1 MLAAARGGRCVLSR
15 LLKVSPGR
23 KQAQAS
29 LLTFL
34 CGKERRST
42 SLPLPSLDIP
52 LPFLRRLN
60 ALPHSTLGDDDAYQ
74 DKVDPVSL
82 VAEELACLASN
93 LRMRVTA
100 DILNVPSLANAAEY
114 FFKLGVEGKRFR
126 PMVLMLMASSLNLL
140 PSPTPDLKLGV
151 DDRRIRQYRVAEIT
165 EMIHVATLV
174 HDDVV
179 DQSDSRRGISSLNH
193 NIGNKL
199 AVLAGDFLLAK
210 ASIGLSTLRN
220 GEVMALV
227 SETLEHLATGE
238 FMQLAADTQQSCSME
253 YYLQK
258 TYLKT
263 ASLMANSCKS
273 IALLADQPREV
284 AMLAFDYGR
293 HLGLAYQLVD
303 DALDFKGTSATL
315 GKPALAD
322 LREAVKL
329 VKKTRGVAKTLE
341 LAAKH
346 AQQAESAIAQ
356 FPPCSD
362 SRSQQCRQA
371 LADLTHSVVKR
382 SM

>member
-238 FMQLAADTQQSCSME
+238 FMQLAADTQQSCR
-253 YYLQK
+253 L
-258 TYLKT
+258 
-263 ASLMANSCKS
+263 
-273 IALLADQPREV
+273 AL
-284 AMLAFDYGR
+284 
-293 HLGLAYQLVD
+293 
-303 DALDFKGTSATL
+303 
-315 GKPALAD
+315 
-322 LREAVKL
+322 
-329 VKKTRGVAKTLE
+329 
-341 LAAKH
+341 
-346 AQQAESAIAQ
+346 
-356 FPPCSD
+356 
-362 SRSQQCRQA
+362 
-371 LADLTHSVVKR
+371 
-382 SM
+382 